1 MHNRKEH
8 AMPERDGYLPGVPC
22 WVDSSQPDPDAAAA
36 FYRGLFGWQTEN
48 TMPPGSEAKYLV
60 ARLRGGDVAA
70 ISSPPDGAQGPPA
83 WNTYIWVDS
92 ADETT
97 AKVRE
102 AGGNV
107 MAEPLDVFGAGR
119 MAVFS
124 DPEGAVFSVWQARE
138 HRGARIVNEPGA
150 LNFNGLNTRD
160 VDRAQSFYS
169 AVFGWGTLSL
179 PSGQMWTL
187 PGYGDYLEALTP
199 GIRAMT
205 AQFGTPGF
213 EDVVAAIIPIAGD
226 DSATPAHWNVTF
238 GTDDADAAAARAAGL
253 GGEVLVPPS
262 DGPFVRMTVLRDPQG
277 AAFTASKFVPE
288 NKDLA

>member
-1 MHNRKEH
+1 
-8 AMPERDGYLPGVPC
+8 
-22 WVDSSQPDPDAAAA
+22 
-36 FYRGLFGWQTEN
+36 
-48 TMPPGSEAKYLV
+48 MPPGSEAKYLV

-70 ISSPPDGAQGPPA
+70 ISSPPDGAQGPLA

-102 AGGNV
+102 AGGDV
-107 MAEPLDVFGAGR
+107 MAEPFDVFGAGR

-124 DPEGAVFSVWQARE
+124 DLEGAVFSVWQARE

-150 LNFNGLNTRD
+150 VNFNGLNTRD

-187 PGYGDYLEALTP
+187 PGYGDYLERLTP

-205 AQFGTPGF
+205 AQFGAPGF

-226 DSATPAHWNVTF
+226 DSATPAHWTLPSAPMTPTPPPS
-238 GTDDADAAAARAAGL
+238 GPPALAARFWFRHPTAR
-253 GGEVLVPPS
+253 PPAPRLRHEPCS
-262 DGPFVRMTVLRDPQG
+262 TVRHTWRPPLHRRPQG
-277 AAFTASKFVPE
+277 SRTRTSPGISWPPLCSAPCRARQRDWRPIADRGPARRSE
-288 NKDLA
+288 